1 MIKNITKR
9 TNKIDKN
16 IKVINK
22 NVNKKN
28 IYRICKGKDNYID
41 LIKNNKKNVA
51 VFKDELYKNDIDKQI
66 ELIDIAFDFE
76 YNSAVFN

>member
-1 MIKNITKR
+1 MIKNIKKR

-22 NVNKKN
+22 KVNKKD
-28 IYRICKGKDNYID
+28 IYRICEGKNNYID
-41 LIKNNKKNVA
+41 LIKNNKNNVA
-51 VFKDELYKNDIDKQI
+51 AFKDDLYKNDIDKQI